1 MRADRSDTLRT
12 IDAEIGSRLMALR
25 NEARWSRTDLA
36 RAIGNELDAPP
47 RESLLF
53 EIEHGTRPM
62 TLAYAIALCRALGT
76 DVRALTGEGEP
87 SHPSMLAAIR
97 VLREF
102 ERRGQVPTRF
112 P

>member
-1 MRADRSDTLRT
+1 VVSNRPRSRH
-12 IDAEIGSRLMALR
+12 R
-25 NEARWSRTDLA
+25 
-36 RAIGNELDAPP
+36 NELDAPP

-62 TLAYAIALCRALGT
+62 TLAFAIALSRALGI
-76 DVRALTGEGEP
+76 DLRALTGDGEAN
-87 SHPSMLAAIR
+87 HPSMLAAIR

-102 ERRGQVPTRF
+102 ERRGQVPRRF